1 MVVTG
6 YNQAQIARSDSPF
19 TRLIE
24 TVDGWVHERV
34 FNFEFAKPWVDPIDS
49 YMHLGAF
56 LYGPVREAKVIYEA
70 GNVSAHSIVKQTF
83 PEDNTVT
90 IDRFRN

>member
-1 MVVTG
+1 
-6 YNQAQIARSDSPF
+6 
-19 TRLIE
+19 
-24 TVDGWVHERV
+24 
-34 FNFEFAKPWVDPIDS
+34 
-49 YMHLGAF
+49 MHLGAF

-83 PEDNTVT
+83 AEDNTVT